1 MLLLRPLSCHLQVAF
16 HVHAQRGAGGRG
28 GGDLATRDPYENPTY
43 DHIGNDKFVSS
54 AGGEG
59 GAGRTV
65 ENPMY
70 GAQRSPNGEQAFV
83 EQADGLSVASPEGVI
98 LLTEGEVLPRSYNHP
113 HSHLHPKW
121 AAVVAVVVVVMCA
134 SGCGVV
140 GVVLRGCRRRPSRAL
155 YLASWRRQVQRAVWR
170 GRGH

>member
-1 MLLLRPLSCHLQVAF
+1 M
-16 HVHAQRGAGGRG
+16 HAQRGAGGRG

-83 EQADGLSVASPEGVI
+83 EQADDLSVASPKGVI
-98 LLTEGEVLPRSYNHP
+98 RLTEGEVSCLVRLTTPLPPPPPNGRRWWWWRCVR
-113 HSHLHPKW
+113 L
-121 AAVVAVVVVVMCA
+121 
-134 SGCGVV
+134 GVV
-140 GVVLRGCRRRPSRAL
+140 
-155 YLASWRRQVQRAVWR
+155 
-170 GRGH
+170 